1 MPDTSPTGLDFTVEV
16 DAEQDLALG
25 ATRADALVTVRATT
39 GGAGEAGARVPR
51 GAEILVM
58 DRSLSM
64 AGFGKLDEAKRAACA
79 AIDTLRDGTLLGIV
93 AGDHRATV
101 IYPPHGDTLAVVDEA
116 VRENAKSC
124 VAAQLA
130 QGGTAIGTWLTAARS
145 LFERSAGRGDVCH
158 AVLYTDGKN
167 EHETSE
173 QLDAALAS
181 CGDRFTCDVRGL
193 GDGWNYDELLRITQ
207 ALHGEADAV
216 VDISD
221 LTEDFVRL
229 MRRAQEIVLPRSTL
243 GLRITELFRLESVR
257 QTWPAE
263 VDLTA
268 QAVDDGGG
276 LVQVPLG
283 AWSPESKG
291 YQVTL
296 RFEAGTL
303 PVDDPVRAC
312 GITVHGE
319 SQGEGKGEGE
329 QTHLTPEAS
338 LIVRQRSVP
347 AFKLSVSAGMT
358 RVESTR
364 ELGMA
369 MRALADAHDQG
380 DSARADTELRLALR
394 LAEHLGDTRRLE
406 LLRSVAEPGPVPVV
420 RRGVTRGQMQRIGVV
435 SSRTGRPQTGEVTP
449 SALPD
454 GATDS
459 ARCPRC
465 DASVQPDER
474 FCECGYEVR
483 LGSGA

>member
-1 MPDTSPTGLDFTVEV
+1 MPDTSRTGLDFTVEV
-16 DAEQDLALG
+16 DAEQDLAAG
-25 ATRADALVTVRATT
+25 ATRADALVTVRAATS
-39 GGAGEAGARVPR
+39 GPGEAAARVPR
-51 GAEILVM
+51 SAEILVM

-64 AGFGKLDEAKRAACA
+64 AGFGKLNEAKRAACA

-93 AGDHRATV
+93 AGDRTATV
-101 IYPPHGDTLAVVDEA
+101 IYPPHGDTLVVVDEA
-116 VRENAKSC
+116 VREDAKSC
-124 VAAQLA
+124 VVAQLA

-173 QLDAALAS
+173 QLDAALAA

-193 GDGWNYDELLRITQ
+193 GDGWKYAELLRITQ
-207 ALHGEADAV
+207 ALYGEADAV

-229 MRRAQEIVLPRSTL
+229 MRRAQEIVLPRSSL
-243 GLRITELFRLESVR
+243 GLRMTELFRLESVR

-263 VDLTA
+263 ADLTA
-268 QAVDDGGG
+268 QAVDEGGG
-276 LVQVPLG
+276 LVHVPLG

-296 RFEAGTL
+296 RFEAETL
-303 PVDDPVRAC
+303 PVDELMKAC

-319 SQGEGKGEGE
+319 SQGQGER
-329 QTHLTPEAS
+329 TPLTPEAS
-338 LIVRQRSVP
+338 LIVRQRSLP
-347 AFKLSVSAGMT
+347 AGKLSVSVGMT

-380 DSARADTELRLALR
+380 DPARADTELRLALQ
-394 LAEHLGDTRRLE
+394 LAEHLGDSRRLE
-406 LLRSVAEPGPVPVV
+406 LLRSVAEPGPDPVV
-420 RRGVTRGQMQRIGVV
+420 RRGVTPGQMQRIGVA
-435 SSRTGRPQTGEVTP
+435 STHTGRPPSGMGVVTP
-449 SALPD
+449 GALPD
-454 GATDS
+454 GGTDS

-465 DASVQPDER
+465 EASVLPDER

-483 LGSGA
+483 VGSGA